1 MRRGAVIAGCC
12 VWLGLTSGCAGVRL
26 RREKGVEASAQ
37 SLSREDLSKEATL
50 AMDRRDYP
58 QARADLEILLK
69 ESPRSPD
76 LHFRLG
82 KVLQCL
88 GELGGAEA
96 EYQLALKLDPHY
108 VGALVGLG
116 QIDAHSN
123 RSSAALARFEE
134 AIEVDPHHAEA
145 HFARG
150 RTLEALGRKDD
161 ALAAYFRSIEIDPAL
176 ASAIIRVAVLQL
188 ELRQPEQA
196 LVRLDQ
202 ANELLPDD
210 PEVHFQRGLTLLAQK
225 RLKPAIEDLKFS
237 ADHAPDRADV
247 LIGLAQALAA
257 DRQPEQARQALERA
271 LRIQPESPV
280 ARELSE
286 RLRR

>member
-1 MRRGAVIAGCC
+1 MRRWAVISGYC
-12 VWLGLTSGCAGVRL
+12 VWLGLLPGCAGVRL

-37 SLSREDLSKEATL
+37 SVSREELSQAATV
-50 AMDRRDYP
+50 AMDHRDYI
-58 QARADLEILLK
+58 QARADLERLLK

-82 KVLQCL
+82 KVLQCM
-88 GELGGAEA
+88 GELEPAEA
-96 EYQLALKLDPHY
+96 EYRLALKLDSHY

-116 QIDAHSN
+116 QIDARHS
-123 RSSAALARFEE
+123 RHAEALARFEE

-150 RTLEALGRKDD
+150 QALEALNRRDD

-176 ASAIIRVAVLQL
+176 ALAIVKVATIQL
-188 ELRQPEQA
+188 DRGQPEQA

-202 ANELLPDD
+202 ANELMPDD
-210 PEVHFQRGLTLLAQK
+210 PEVHFRRGLALLKQG
-225 RLKPAIEDLKFS
+225 RVKPGLDDLKF
-237 ADHAPDRADV
+237 AAEHAPERPDILVELAD
-247 LIGLAQALAA
+247 ALEK
-257 DRQPEQARQALERA
+257 DRQPELARQALERA
-271 LRIQPESPV
+271 LRLQPGYPV
-280 ARELSE
+280 ARDLSE